1 MTDKSVAVTDIMTD
15 MTDMTDKPAAMTDIL
30 AQFVIPLLLCYND
43 SIPHRG
49 GNAMTVL
56 TGDTH
61 RDFKRVGAL
70 CDKLQTTIAD
80 TLIILGDAGIN
91 YFGGTEDTA
100 LKHVLSKLPITLFC
114 ILLRSRSK
122 MHYPEDFLIPKK
134 AGKKQKTK
142 PYR

>member
-1 MTDKSVAVTDIMTD
+1 M
-15 MTDMTDKPAAMTDIL
+15 
-30 AQFVIPLLLCYND
+30 VI
-43 SIPHRG
+43 
-49 GNAMTVL
+49 L

-70 CDKLQTTIAD
+70 CDKLNTTPAD
-80 TLIILGDAGIN
+80 TLIILGDTGIN
-91 YFGGTEDTA
+91 YFGGARDFA
-100 LKHVLSKLPITLFC
+100 LKSELSRSLPITLFC